1 VILLSAHGEVATAVE
16 AMKAGASDF
25 LQKPCGT
32 QTIIDAV
39 HHALAQAEAVNIK
52 EERARSAKESMARLT
67 AKEREVLDAVVA
79 GHSNKVIAID
89 LGISDK
95 AVENRRARLMHK
107 LGAGSVADLVRMVC
121 EVEVE

>member
-1 VILLSAHGEVATAVE
+1 
-16 AMKAGASDF
+16 
-25 LQKPCGT
+25 
-32 QTIIDAV
+32 
-39 HHALAQAEAVNIK
+39 
-52 EERARSAKESMARLT
+52 MARLT